1 MQCKN
6 LLTFCITK
14 SIIGDEVI
22 IMKKMGRP
30 KGDNNKEYSY
40 TIRLDEGTLRRLEK
54 YCELMGVMKSQAI
67 RTAIENLEM
76 KPDSD
81 ENITL

>member
-1 MQCKN
+1 MN
-6 LLTFCITK
+6 
-14 SIIGDEVI
+14 DEVL

-30 KGDNNKEYSY
+30 KGDNNKDYSY

-67 RTAIENLEM
+67 RTAIENLEL
-76 KPDSD
+76 KTDTD
-81 ENITL
+81 EETSLK